1 MLRKDGRNGDEL
13 VAVTLL
19 FAVTFLAAEASTS
32 TSALKWSIGRHMLFL
47 EHLEHAHTDICVC
60 VRFQSYLTTKT
71 ITKMAYNN
79 NNRNNNNE
87 DDIHN
92 SVIVVSKTYFYSL
105 VGFET
110 NKLEG

>member
-47 EHLEHAHTDICVC
+47 EHLEHTHTYICVC
-60 VRFQSYLTTKT
+60 VWQVPVVFDNKD
-71 ITKMAYNN
+71 NN
-79 NNRNNNNE
+79 KNG
-87 DDIHN
+87 I
-92 SVIVVSKTYFYSL
+92 
-105 VGFET
+105 
-110 NKLEG
+110 